1 MNGFDAHSLGSIL
14 VVALAGGIVGLDRTA
29 LGQFMISQPIVAA
42 PLAGLLLG
50 DPIAGLVI
58 GAVLELIWVLDIP
71 VGTFVPADS
80 TIAAV
85 SATAI
90 AVLSSGGKA
99 SLDSIGFSLLATTAM
114 LPVTMVADGVI
125 RTFNSRL
132 AEAPLA
138 APAEQAGALLAQAQL
153 KGLLV
158 FFLKSFILYL
168 VFIPVGLIAAG
179 LFARFP
185 EKVHQAM
192 ALFVKLLPLLGA
204 AVILRK
210 LSIKTLDSFF
220 LAGFVIAAVL
230 TMVFQSQV
238 MIIVLVVVGAGF
250 IGARYREGWS

>member
-1 MNGFDAHSLGSIL
+1 MIGFDAHTLGSIL
-14 VVALAGGIVGLDRTA
+14 LIALAGGIIGLDRTA
-29 LGQFMISQPIVAA
+29 FGQFMISQPVVVA
-42 PLAGLLLG
+42 PLTGLLLG
-50 DPIAGLVI
+50 DPIAGLMI
-58 GAVLELIWVLDIP
+58 GAVLELIWVLDMP

-90 AVLSSGGKA
+90 AVLAGGGKA
-99 SLDSIGFSLLATTAM
+99 GLDNIGFSLLATTAM
-114 LPVTMVADGVI
+114 LPVTMIADGLI

-153 KGLLV
+153 KGLVV
-158 FFLKSFILYL
+158 FFLKSFVLYL
-168 VFIPVGLIAAG
+168 VFIPVGLAAAG

-185 EKVHQAM
+185 EKLHQAM

-210 LSIKTLDSFF
+210 LSIKTLNSFF
-220 LAGFVIAAVL
+220 LAGFVITAVL
-230 TMVFQSQV
+230 TMIFQSHM
-238 MIIVLVVVGAGF
+238 MIIILLVVAAGF